1 MGYNGRVT
9 ILLTIVGLVIQIV
22 VQLFFTTK
30 LIVFEVKVEMKWFF
44 IAEFERVAK
53 IRKMA
58 VYHFLI
64 SFLVPEL

>member
-9 ILLTIVGLVIQIV
+9 ILLTIVGLIIQIV

-44 IAEFERVAK
+44 IAEFERVGK